1 MQDQHRDFLASQPQ
15 LLTTNI
21 STVAVVSGEGLSQ
34 AFYSIGATVV
44 VPGGQTMNPSVQEV
58 LQAAESVPSDKV
70 ILLPN
75 NPNVLLSAR
84 QVRELTRKRV
94 EVVPSETVPQGIA
107 ALLALNYEIDFET
120 NVAAMRQALSTVL
133 TGEVTRAVRSMD
145 IDGLSVK
152 EGQAI
157 AFLDGKLVSAADS
170 MIDAV
175 HCLLAAMD
183 IDECGLVT
191 VYYGADA
198 DSAEAE
204 RIVESIHET
213 YPTPETELV
222 AGGQPHYDYIISA
235 E

>member
-1 MQDQHRDFLASQPQ
+1 MQDQHRDFIASQPQ

-175 HCLLAAMD
+175 HCLLALMD
-183 IDECGLVT
+183 IDECRLVT

-204 RIVESIHET
+204 RIVESIHEK

-222 AGGQPHYDYIISA
+222 AGGQPHYAYIISA